1 MGHSLPG
8 SPSTQTTPRTQAAQT
23 LSEISAVLPRG
34 QRELF
39 PWHEHDVD
47 DRPEG
52 VVKHGSGGQAG
63 HVGVLGE
70 VSPQVAHGHVVHTI
84 P

>member
-1 MGHSLPG
+1 MGHSLPSSPG
-8 SPSTQTTPRTQAAQT
+8 AQTAPSTKAAQT
-23 LSEISAVLPRG
+23 LSEIPTVLSCG

-39 PWHEHDVD
+39 PRHEHNVD

-70 VSPQVAHGHVVHTI
+70 VSPQVAHGHVIHAI

>member
-1 MGHSLPG
+1 MGRSLPSSPG
-8 SPSTQTTPRTQAAQT
+8 TQAAPSTKAAQT
-23 LSEISAVLPRG
+23 LPEIPTVLSRG

-39 PWHEHDVD
+39 PWHKHDVD

-52 VVKHGSGGQAG
+52 VVKHGSGSQAG
-63 HVGVLGE
+63 HVSILGE
-70 VSPQVAHGHVVHTI
+70 VSTQVAHGHVVHAI

>member
-1 MGHSLPG
+1 MSRSLPG
-8 SPSTQTTPRTQAAQT
+8 NPGTQTTPRTQATRALPGIPT
-23 LSEISAVLPRG
+23 VLPRG
-34 QRELF
+34 QSKLF
-39 PWHEHDVD
+39 PGHEHDVD

-63 HVGVLGE
+63 HVSILGE
-70 VSPQVAHGHVVHTI
+70 VPPQVAHGHVVHAI

>member
-1 MGHSLPG
+1 MSRSLPG
-8 SPSTQTTPRTQAAQT
+8 SPSNPSTQTTPSTRALPGIPT
-23 LSEISAVLPRG
+23 VLPCG

-39 PWHEHDVD
+39 PRHEHDVD

-70 VSPQVAHGHVVHTI
+70 VSPQVTDGHVVHAI